1 MTGWLDGMGSSAD
14 IRESSPGAG
23 SDPLGI
29 NRLSVDYDYLMYKIN
44 DYVQSIQI
52 QTNELCKQQ
61 ATLVQEGVIEGV
73 IDKNVAGFK
82 ELLEK
87 CSELN
92 NYFDMLEQ
100 ISMIAEMNKERL
112 AAIYS
117 DLRTIQGKAATKD
130 LHP

>member
-1 MTGWLDGMGSSAD
+1 MTGKNDTLDNSSGD
-14 IRESSPGAG
+14 AG
-23 SDPLGI
+23 TSGDPLGI
-29 NRLSVDYDYLMYKIN
+29 NQLTVDYDYLMYKIN

-52 QTNELCKQQ
+52 QTNDLCKQQ
-61 ATLVQEGVIEGV
+61 TALIQEGVIEGT

-112 AAIYS
+112 SSICA
-117 DLRTIQGKAATKD
+117 DLKTIRTKGKTND